1 MSPVNAGGLAIP
13 RQETH
18 VSSILGPRSSW
29 GTAMAIR
36 IDISIENRLVYVHY
50 AGLVD
55 DELLL
60 GADDDLRANADFQPH
75 FDQIADLS
83 SAHGQDVTR
92 QGIQSLVNRPPL
104 FGKESRRAIVV
115 SNELGFGLVRMFEL
129 MRDSSAGEIRV
140 FKDIDEAYA
149 WLGRVAPPDPTPS

>member
-1 MSPVNAGGLAIP
+1 MSRVNAGEVGIP

-18 VSSILGPRSSW
+18 GSSILGSRSSW

-36 IDISIENRLVYVHY
+36 IEVSIENRLVYVHY
-50 AGLVD
+50 EGLVD
-55 DELLL
+55 DGLLL
-60 GADDDLRANADFQPH
+60 GADDDLRANADFRPH

-83 SAHGQDVTR
+83 AAHGQAVTR
-92 QGIQSLVNRPPL
+92 QGIQALVSRPPL
-104 FGKESRRAIVV
+104 FGTQSRRAIVV
-115 SNELGFGLVRMFEL
+115 SNELGYGLVRMFEL

-149 WLGRVAPPDPTPS
+149 WLGRVAPPDAPSS